1 MKSNHLRH
9 HRRGSIIITLIG
21 AMVFVVI
28 FFGMYCFKQL
38 QVNWQAAQI
47 PAARRPYTATK
58 NHHWPSPD
66 SRLAFRLPADF
77 SLGRRTFKL
86 ADQDKGR
93 VLFESDVEGN
103 IVRCKWRGDNKAC
116 AVEYKP
122 IAGRN
127 DVVLLLIEGDQV
139 TKCRP
144 ADVIEP
150 NRFLPDGDQQLEM
163 QWEQTVKLGEFREDG
178 DLLIQWVGIAKL
190 MRPGRPDRVTRAECH
205 FQIGYTAAG
214 DVLLVESF
222 PRGKPETDELPVAS
236 AAANVVIPRGIR
248 LRPFR
253 PKSSSQISTSSEGRR
268 ATPRTADSD

>member
-1 MKSNHLRH
+1 MKSNHLYHR
-9 HRRGSIIITLIG
+9 RRGSIIITLIG
-21 AMVFVVI
+21 ALVFVVI
-28 FFGMYCFKQL
+28 FFSMYCFKQL
-38 QVNWQAAQI
+38 QVNRQAAQI
-47 PAARRPYTATK
+47 PAARKPYTATK

-66 SRLAFRLPADF
+66 SRLAFRLPPDF

-103 IVRCKWRGDNKAC
+103 IVRCKWRSDNKAC

-190 MRPGRPDRVTRAECH
+190 ERPGQRDRVSRAECH
-205 FQIGYTAAG
+205 FKIRYTATG
-214 DVLLVESF
+214 NLLLVESF
-222 PRGKPETDELPVAS
+222 PQGKPKTEELSVAP
-236 AAANVVIPRGIR
+236 AADKVVIPRGIR
-248 LRPFR
+248 LHPFQ
-253 PKSSSQISTSSEGRR
+253 PNSSSEISTFSEGKR
-268 ATPRTADSD
+268 ASPRTDETD